1 MVVITGG
8 CKWVRMLLPYSKEQP
23 EMLLSIPQCTN
34 QPSTT
39 KQCWTQNVN
48 SPEAEKS
55 WLKLMEKEDIFLVRD
70 NSVAAPRLVT
80 GLRARSVLSAIAWDW
95 SHLAQAFR
103 MVI

>member
-1 MVVITGG
+1 M
-8 CKWVRMLLPYSKEQP
+8 
-23 EMLLSIPQCTN
+23 
-34 QPSTT
+34 
-39 KQCWTQNVN
+39 
-48 SPEAEKS
+48 
-55 WLKLMEKEDIFLVRD
+55 LMEKEDIFLVRD